1 MDLLQVGKCKYN
13 IVRNG
18 DIKHLC
24 DDTCFQRFRT
34 NPTMYLKGTLKKE
47 PVLAPAPLTQPP
59 TAGKGG
65 QTGYKTCV
73 VCQLMN
79 INTQG
84 QFCMWKGLDF
94 CGENCLGKFQASLQT
109 SCAMCTTYIP
119 LTARS
124 ANCLRIGSEVN
135 TECVNSLTVEYLV
148 LGVFHDK
155 NIHTSLLC
163 AVLKLKIHRNSQ
175 KNYD

>member
-1 MDLLQVGKCKYN
+1 MGKCKYN

-34 NPTMYLKGTLKKE
+34 NPSMYLKGTASSSGKKDKDVSA
-47 PVLAPAPLTQPP
+47 PVTGSAPQQSAT
-59 TAGKGG
+59 TAVKPG
-65 QTGYKTCV
+65 QSPAVQGYKTCV

-94 CGENCLGKFQASLQT
+94 CGENCLGKFQANLNT
-109 SCAMCTTYIP
+109 SCTLCTAYIP

-124 ANCLRIGSEVN
+124 GNCLRIGSEV
-135 TECVNSLTVEYLV
+135 S
-148 LGVFHDK
+148 
-155 NIHTSLLC
+155 
-163 AVLKLKIHRNSQ
+163 
-175 KNYD
+175 